1 MTFDEFSSAESSSSS
16 SVDSS
21 TTFKSAAARAAAL
34 ELKSNP
40 QFMTP
45 ADLAEHNGTKPDSLL
60 LLALRCSA
68 SRHSALILDVSEGD
82 EYYGPGG
89 PYPCLTGRDASR
101 AFSLT
106 ASKAEHLHA
115 EMSSATDEEWK
126 VLDDWFN
133 KLSAKYPSVGFV
145 LPQRSP
151 RAASRSSPSRLQER
165 EENKEAKAPP
175 QPPPP
180 QEPDDADEDEW
191 RDVDDEDPHAIL
203 AHHVI
208 RSIVLYIEKLSS
220 IQDIEAH
227 AALSASS
234 PQRLRRHA
242 CMRSDALAAAK

>member
-1 MTFDEFSSAESSSSS
+1 MSGTSKLAGDYSFKTCVTNDTILFNRAMTFDESSSSAESSSSS

-89 PYPCLTGRDASR
+89 PYHCLTGRDASR

-106 ASKAEHLHA
+106 SLKPEHLHA

-145 LPQRSP
+145 LPQKEPESSKP
-151 RAASRSSPSRLQER
+151 VEPEQAAGAV
-165 EENKEAKAPP
+165 EENKESKAPP

-191 RDVDDEDPHAIL
+191 RDVDDEDPHAIF
-203 AHHVI
+203 
-208 RSIVLYIEKLSS
+208 
-220 IQDIEAH
+220 
-227 AALSASS
+227 
-234 PQRLRRHA
+234 
-242 CMRSDALAAAK
+242 